1 MSAADTRPLV
11 VVTGA
16 SSGIGQALARE
27 AHRRGWRL
35 ALMARREATL
45 RAWVAQQGWTAAD
58 AAVYAADVQDV
69 ASITAAGRACLA
81 AQGLPQRVIANAG
94 ISLGVDTRHA
104 EDLAVMEQVLR
115 TNLLGVA
122 ATFQPFIGPM
132 CDRGQG
138 QLVGIASVAGVR
150 GLPGHGAYCASKAGL
165 IAYLESL
172 RGECR
177 PHGVQVQALLPGYV
191 DTPLTRDNR
200 YPMPFRLGADAF
212 ARRAWRVMDAGGAW
226 RVVPWPMAVVAR
238 LMRQLPAALFD
249 RLIAGQ
255 PRKHRHPGAHADA
268 P

>member
-1 MSAADTRPLV
+1 VTVAEARPLV
-11 VVTGA
+11 VITGA

-35 ALMARREATL
+35 ALMARRDGAL
-45 RAWVAQQGWTAAD
+45 HDWVAQQGWTPAD
-58 AAVYAADVQDV
+58 AAVYAADVQDI

-81 AQGLPQRVIANAG
+81 EQGLPQRVVANAG

-104 EDLAVMEQVLR
+104 EDLVVMEQVLR

-132 CDRGQG
+132 CDRGAG

-177 PHGVQVQALLPGYV
+177 PHGVRVQALLPGYV
-191 DTPLTRDNR
+191 DTPLTRGNR
-200 YPMPFRLGADAF
+200 YPMPFRLGAESF

-238 LMRQLPAALFD
+238 VMGLLPAPLFD
-249 RLIAGQ
+249 RLAASQ
-255 PRKHRHPGAHADA
+255 PRKHRHGEAEADT